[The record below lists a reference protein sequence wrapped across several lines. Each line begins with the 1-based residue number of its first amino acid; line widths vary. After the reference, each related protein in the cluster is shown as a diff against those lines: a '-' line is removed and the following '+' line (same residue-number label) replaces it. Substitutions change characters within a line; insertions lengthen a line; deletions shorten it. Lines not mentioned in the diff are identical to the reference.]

1 MEWLGCIVYGAF
13 IELYFF
19 SQNWKL
25 PLDNSPESF
34 LVTAANQRSFP
45 ESAFSLSLRNKQRI
59 SDGSLEI
66 VAGGWRVQAD
76 NWPLLHQPTTI
87 RMMTPRIE
95 RDIVQSPGLKWMLWL
110 CALQIVHEIDQ
121 MGMKESRMTN
131 FRCIP
136 FDKLL
141 NFLLIVWE
149 LRWKI
154 KCWVGFQL
162 ILTVGV
168 WFASGSPA
176 AGLISV
182 TQCEVL
188 RNFVT
193 RLRC

>member
-19 SQNWKL
+19 S

-76 NWPLLHQPTTI
+76 NWPQLHQLSTT

-95 RDIVQSPGLKWMLWL
+95 RDIVQSPRLKWTRWF

-121 MGMKESRMTN
+121 MGLKESRMTN
-131 FRCIP
+131 FQCIP
-136 FDKLL
+136 FNKLL

-149 LRWKI
+149 WRWI
-154 KCWVGFQL
+154 KNWSVGLVFNWL
-162 ILTVGV
+162 MYA
-168 WFASGSPA
+168 F
-176 AGLISV
+176 
-182 TQCEVL
+182 
-188 RNFVT
+188 
-193 RLRC
+193 